1 MPFNL
6 LDSVNNLFTTD
17 LIGKAAASLGED
29 ENRIQS
35 AVSAVVPSVLTGIL
49 NKASSGRTAASS
61 LFDMAKQASS
71 SGVLGNLGNLLTGNG
86 GGSGLSSLLSMA
98 SNLFGDKL
106 GAVTSQISS
115 FAGVKPSAANAL
127 VNIATPA
134 ALGVIGKHV
143 TQNNMD
149 TNGFIS
155 LLINQKDKI
164 LNAIPSGLGIAS
176 ALGLG
181 SLNDIGRK
189 LSSVVSGIGA
199 QAGRGIRWVPVV
211 LLIVLAAGL
220 LWFLSRD
227 RNTKIPAAESA
238 IANAPA
244 PTSTPTVTVPSIKV
258 RLPNGVELD
267 ALRGGIEDK
276 LVTFLNDPNSVPGK
290 DVWFDFDN
298 LNFET
303 GSATIT
309 ADSKKQV
316 NNIAQILKA
325 YPKTKIK
332 IGGYTDKT
340 GDEGTNK
347 RLSQQRA
354 ESVTIALKIAGA
366 NGAQL
371 LGPEGYGSEF
381 AKVPATASDEER
393 KPDRRISVSVRE
405 K

>member
-1 MPFNL
+1 MPFNI
-6 LDSVNNLFTTD
+6 LDSVNNLFTKD
-17 LIGKAAASLGED
+17 IVGKAAATLGEGED
-29 ENRIQS
+29 RIEK
-35 AVSAVVPSVLTGIL
+35 AVGAIVPTVLTSIL
-49 NKASSGRTAASS
+49 NKASSGKTAVND
-61 LFDMAKQASS
+61 LFGMAKQASG
-71 SGVLGNLGNLLTGNG
+71 SGVLGNLGNLLSGTGSNI
-86 GGSGLSSLLSMA
+86 SSLVNMA
-98 SNLFGDKL
+98 SSLFGDKL
-106 GAVTSQISS
+106 SAVTSQISG
-115 FAGVKPSAANAL
+115 FAGIKPSSASSLLNL
-127 VNIATPA
+127 ATPA
-134 ALGVIGKHV
+134 ALGTLGKHV

-149 TNGFIS
+149 VNGFIS
-155 LLINQKDKI
+155 MLLNQKDKI
-164 LNAIPSGLGIAS
+164 LSAIPSGLGIAS

-181 SLNDIGRK
+181 SINDIGKK
-189 LSSVVSGIGA
+189 LGSVANGITSGT
-199 QAGRGIRWVPVV
+199 GIRWIPVA
-211 LLIVLAAGL
+211 LLIILAAGL

-227 RNTKIPAAESA
+227 RNTKIPSTETA
-238 IANAPA
+238 ISNIPA
-244 PTSTPTVTVPSIKV
+244 PSSSPTTAASIKV

-267 ALRGGIEDK
+267 ALRGGIEDR
-276 LVTFLNDPNSVPGK
+276 LVTFLNDPNSVPGN

-303 GSATIT
+303 GSSTIT

-316 NNIAQILKA
+316 NNIAEIFKA

-340 GDEGTNK
+340 GDEDNNK

-354 ESVTIALKIAGA
+354 VSVTIALKMGGA

-371 LGPEGYGSEF
+371 LAPEGYGSEF

>member
-1 MPFNL
+1 MPFNI

-17 LIGKAAASLGED
+17 LIGKAAATLGEGED
-29 ENRIQS
+29 RIEK

-49 NKASSGRTAASS
+49 NKVGSGRTVASN
-61 LFDMAKQASS
+61 LFDMAKQASG
-71 SGVLGNLGNLLTGNG
+71 SGVLGNLGNLLA
-86 GGSGLSSLLSMA
+86 GSGSGTGLSGLLNMA
-98 SNLFGDKL
+98 SSVFGDKL
-106 GAVTSQISS
+106 GAVTSQISG
-115 FAGVKPSAANAL
+115 FAGIKPSSASAL
-127 VNIATPA
+127 LNITTPA

-149 TNGFIS
+149 SNGFIS
-155 LLINQKDKI
+155 MLVNQKDKI
-164 LNAIPSGLGIAS
+164 LSAIPSGLGIAG

-181 SLNDIGRK
+181 SLNDIGKK
-189 LSSVVSGIGA
+189 LSSVVTGIST
-199 QAGRGIRWVPVV
+199 QAGRGMRWIPAV
-211 LLIVLAAGL
+211 LLVVLAAGL

-227 RNTKIPAAESA
+227 RNTKIPATETS
-238 IANAPA
+238 ISNIPA
-244 PTSTPTVTVPSIKV
+244 PTSTPAATLPSIKV

-276 LVTFLNDPNSVPGK
+276 LVTFLNDPNSIAGK

-309 ADSKKQV
+309 AESKKQV

-366 NGAQL
+366 NGTQL
-371 LGPEGYGSEF
+371 LAPEGYGSDF